1 MKHRYIIGALI
12 AAGLCVASCNSDID
26 EVYVS
31 PSAPITV
38 GGASDDVILNPA
50 NPQSLALTV
59 YWSGDG
65 QLALSD
71 TLIQAPVNAA
81 DETIQLSNDENFSTT
96 LDIAVEKG
104 VRQKQFLS
112 EELNSLLGRLG
123 FEADQPAPLYIRIRS
138 VLAANLKPRYS
149 DVIKV
154 TVQSYRI
161 RLILGTVLDKDGNET
176 AMTLASPDENG
187 IYTGFMG
194 VNGWTNWWFRE
205 ANNVVWGNLGESG
218 KTFFAS
224 SDDSHW
230 NFWFPNPAGCY
241 YTTLNTVEGWWSALH
256 IDNLAVYG
264 GITGEM
270 TFDIKSNRWSMPID
284 LTQAATVS
292 VTISGNASLY
302 DRTTTDMGP
311 AIAGTVGFGGV
322 ADAVTFGET
331 ASAISIDL
339 PAGKNNLVLDLSDP
353 LNPVLKADASEPE
366 TETEP
371 RLYFSGLVNWD
382 GFDDYISLYDEGTL
396 SYGGAHWIDSEWG
409 YRAYTQPDWTAA
421 YKGGDDAQPLEG
433 SLVAADSDGNIPA
446 PEKGLYVLD
455 FNMQALTYKLTKV
468 ETVGF
473 TGLNDDWTVNVMTQS
488 DDNPEL
494 FTAEFVKEKETPWG
508 VKVLINNNWSLFF
521 GGGDGSLRLGHSD
534 ATTGFDG
541 DNALAVGETYILTVD
556 LGKQTYSYSLK

>member
-81 DETIQLSNDENFSTT
+81 DETIQLSDDENFSTT

-176 AMTLASPDENG
+176 AMTLASPNENG

-256 IDNLAVYG
+256 IDNLAVSG

-409 YRAYTQPDWTAA
+409 YRAYTQPDWAAA

-488 DDNPEL
+488 DDNPEV

-521 GGGDGSLRLGHSD
+521 GGGDGFLRLGHSD